1 MTIREEKEMQG
12 IHSGKEE
19 EKMSLF
25 ADDVILYIEN
35 LKCASRKLLELIDE
49 FGKVARY
56 KINTQKSFALL
67 YTNSKRSEG
76 EIKETIPF
84 TITSK
89 RIKYLGINLP
99 KEAKDLYSENYKMLK
114 SVKVNVLAQSCPT
127 LCDAMDC
134 SLPGSSE
141 LGILQA
147 RILEWVAMPFSRG
160 SS

>member
-99 KEAKDLYSENYKMLK
+99 KETKSRDITLPTKVHLVKSMVFPLVLYGYQKRLS
-114 SVKVNVLAQSCPT
+114 
-127 LCDAMDC
+127 D
-134 SLPGSSE
+134 
-141 LGILQA
+141 
-147 RILEWVAMPFSRG
+147 
-160 SS
+160 

>member
-1 MTIREEKEMQG
+1 MPLLLSMVLEVLAMTIREEKEMQG

-99 KEAKDLYSENYKMLK
+99 KEAK
-114 SVKVNVLAQSCPT
+114 T
-127 LCDAMDC
+127 C
-134 SLPGSSE
+134 S
-141 LGILQA
+141 
-147 RILEWVAMPFSRG
+147 
-160 SS
+160 